1 MFMHVI
7 LGAALFTYAATR
19 KSIYLIPLLFLAFI
33 ASAKAHAADSML
45 SVTCKDEDRGAEIF
59 INDKFKGKCPLSL
72 MIPAGKLKL
81 EVHKKVDA
89 LSNRVFEQEIRVGQ
103 GVDKNVKVL
112 LGAAQLNDKGKQ
124 LQARRLSLEQA
135 ELKRPGKEGTPE
147 TVATPVPNFAMTHP
161 VVPPPVVV
169 AAPAA
174 IIPPVMLSPQV
185 VATEQAENEAIILPP
200 IVVTANPLGSALFDL
215 VSPVSVLSGKDLSF
229 RQESTLGE
237 TLSKLPG
244 VSSTYFGPN
253 ASRPV
258 IRGLDGDRVRIMQN
272 GVGMLDV
279 SALSPD
285 HATTVEPLVVDRIEV
300 VRGPATLM
308 YGGSAVGGVVN
319 TLDNRIPQ
327 SPIEGLMGR
336 VEPRMGGAANERSG
350 AAVLEGG
357 NGLVALHADIASRRT
372 DDLRIPDFA
381 RSDRQR
387 TLDGLTVEQP
397 YGRLPNSSLKSDS
410 GAVGA
415 SLTLNKGYIG
425 LSYSD
430 MQSNYGTVVEPDVR
444 VDMNSKRL
452 GVAGE
457 VRELGTFV
465 QEVKFKYGYTDYLH
479 NELDKGEIA
488 TTFKNKGYETRVDA
502 THAKL
507 GPFTGAFGVQLSNA
521 DFEALG
527 AEAFLPKVNTDAKA
541 LFIYEE
547 ATFGNVKFTAGG
559 RNEHTTVESAGD
571 SPTTTRFGAAQARKF
586 SANSGALGALY
597 TFSPKVTLAANL
609 SHTERVPTYA
619 ELFANG
625 RHVATGQFE
634 VGDTMLSKEKSN
646 GADVQLRWRSGP
658 HSASISGFYTRFQN
672 YIALIKSGQE
682 QEELTEA
689 LFRAVK
695 AEFHGFEA
703 EGKFRIYEKTGNLDL
718 NLRGDSVRAK
728 NSDTGE
734 SLPRISPMRLG
745 AGLDYQLGKFSTRL
759 DVSHSFKQD
768 RVAENELSTPGYT
781 LTNTTFN
788 YRFKTQAVSWDA
800 YIKGNNLFNQEAR
813 THTSFL
819 KEIAPLPGRGFLLGV
834 RANF

>member
-1 MFMHVI
+1 MFIHVI
-7 LGAALFTYAATR
+7 LGAALFTYAATK
-19 KSIYLIPLLFLAFI
+19 KSGYLIPLLFLTFI

-45 SVTCKDEDRGAEIF
+45 SVTCKDEDMGAEVF
-59 INDKFKGKCPLSL
+59 INNKFKGKCPLYL
-72 MIPAGKLKL
+72 TVPAGKLKL
-81 EVHKKVDA
+81 KVQKKVDA
-89 LSNRVFEQEIRVGQ
+89 FSARVFEQEIRVGKR
-103 GVDKNVKVL
+103 VNKTIKVL
-112 LGAAQLNDKGKQ
+112 LGAAQLNAKGKQ

-135 ELKRPGKEGTPE
+135 EMKKPEKEGKPE
-147 TVATPVPNFAMTHP
+147 IMPIPAAITNP

-169 AAPAA
+169 AASAA
-174 IIPPVMLSPQV
+174 ITPPVILSPQV
-185 VATEQAENEAIILPP
+185 VVTEQAENEPILLPP

-244 VSSTYFGPN
+244 ISSTYFGPN

-285 HATTVEPLVVDRIEV
+285 HATTVDPLVVDRIEV
-300 VRGPATLM
+300 VRGPAALM
-308 YGGSAVGGVVN
+308 YGGAAVGGVVN
-319 TLDNRIPQ
+319 SLDNRIPQ
-327 SPIEGLMGR
+327 SSIKGFTGR
-336 VEPRMGGAANERSG
+336 VEPRIGGAANERSG
-350 AAVLEGG
+350 AAVLEAG

-372 DDLRIPDFA
+372 DDLRIPGFA

-387 TLDGLTVEQP
+387 ALDDPTVEQP
-397 YGRLPNSSLKSDS
+397 HRRLPNSSLKSDS

-415 SLTLNKGYIG
+415 SLTLDKGYLG

-444 VDMNSKRL
+444 IDMNSKRL

-457 VRELGTFV
+457 VNELGTFV
-465 QEVKFKYGYTDYLH
+465 QGVKFKYGYTDYLH
-479 NELDKGEIA
+479 NELEKGEIA
-488 TTFKNKGYETRVDA
+488 TTFKNKGYETRIDA
-502 THAKL
+502 THTKL
-507 GPFTGAFGVQLSNA
+507 GPFTGAFGAQLSNT
-521 DFEALG
+521 DFAALG

-541 LFIYEE
+541 FFIYEE
-547 ATFGNVKFTAGG
+547 AAFGDIKLTAGG
-559 RNEHTTVESAGD
+559 RNEHTTVTSAGD

-597 TFSPKVTLAANL
+597 TFDQNVSLAANL

-634 VGDTMLSKEKSN
+634 VGDTTLSKEKSN

-682 QEELTEA
+682 QEELAES

-695 AEFHGFEA
+695 AEFYGFET
-703 EGKFRIYEKTGNLDL
+703 EGKFRVYEKTGNLDL
-718 NLRGDSVRAK
+718 NLRGDYVRAK

-734 SLPRISPMRLG
+734 SLPRITPMRLG
-745 AGLDYQLGKFSTRL
+745 AGLDYQLGKFSARL

-768 RVAENELSTPGYT
+768 RVAANELSTDGYT
-781 LTNTTFN
+781 LTNTMLN
-788 YRFKTQAVSWDA
+788 YRFKTPTVNWDA

-813 THTSFL
+813 AHTSFL
-819 KEIAPLPGRGFLLGV
+819 KELAPLPGRGFLIGV